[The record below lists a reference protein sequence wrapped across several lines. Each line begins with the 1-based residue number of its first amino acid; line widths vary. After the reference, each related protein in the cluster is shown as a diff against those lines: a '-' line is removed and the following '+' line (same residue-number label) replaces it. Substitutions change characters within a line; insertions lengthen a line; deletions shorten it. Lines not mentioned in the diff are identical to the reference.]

1 MGKLK
6 FIFVLLF
13 VLLLASCG
21 KKVKQP
27 VRHGPVIKIAYLPIT
42 HALPV
47 LEAAERSNLNVELV
61 KYGSWPELLDALN
74 TGRVDGASVL
84 IELAMKAKSNGI
96 GLTAVALG
104 HHKGNVIVVSNDIKE
119 PAQLKGKI
127 IAIPHRCS
135 SHYILIREMLDK
147 EHIALNQVNIV
158 EMSPSEMPSAL
169 ASKSISGYCVAEPF
183 GAIGVANGIGRIL
196 YQSDQLWPN
205 SVCCALVFND
215 KFLHEKPELARSFI
229 KSYHA
234 AAGRLSDKNEALTLL
249 QGMLKQRKD
258 VLEKSLQWID
268 FKQLRIDSVAYQQ
281 LYDKVKAY
289 DIMSDPPEYNAFVRN

>member
-1 MGKLK
+1 MAG
-6 FIFVLLF
+6 F
-13 VLLLASCG
+13 LLLCLLSACG
-21 KKVKQP
+21 RQAKQP
-27 VRHGPVIKIAYLPIT
+27 PREGPVIKIAYLPIT

-47 LEAAERSNLNVELV
+47 LETARKSKLNIELI

-104 HHKGNVIVVSNDIKE
+104 HHKGNVIVVANNIRNASEI
-119 PAQLKGKI
+119 KGKT

-135 SHYILIREMLDK
+135 SHYILIREMLEKHD
-147 EHIALNQVNIV
+147 IALDEVNLV

-183 GAIGVANGIGRIL
+183 GAIGVANDIGHIL

-215 KFLHEKPELARSFI
+215 HFLQDQPRLAEEFVQAYHE
-229 KSYHA
+229 A
-234 AAGRLSDKNEALTLL
+234 ADSLSDTTEAMHLL
-249 QGMLKQRKD
+249 QGMLKQKKE

-268 FKQLRIDSVAYQQ
+268 FKGLTIDSLAYQQ
-281 LYDKVKAY
+281 LYEKVKSYGIMNNPPAY
-289 DIMSDPPEYNAFVRN
+289 HHFVHN